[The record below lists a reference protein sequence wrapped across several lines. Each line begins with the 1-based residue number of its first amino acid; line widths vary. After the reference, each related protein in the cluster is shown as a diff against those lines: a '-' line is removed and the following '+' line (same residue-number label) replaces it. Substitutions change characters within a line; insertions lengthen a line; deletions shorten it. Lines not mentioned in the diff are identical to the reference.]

1 MIDGGNMRSNIKDM
15 TRGNPVT
22 LLLAFTLPMLVGNL
36 FQQFY
41 SMIDSMIVGNYIG
54 ADALAAVG
62 ATSSVSFLFFSLCN
76 GLAIGIGIVISQYLG
91 ARDEEYVKRSIANSI
106 YVMSA
111 SALLMSLVGFF
122 LARPVLKLLNT
133 PDNILN
139 DSTLFLRT
147 LCVGLIAVSFYN
159 CISAILRSL
168 GDSTTPLFFLALS
181 IVVNIGL
188 DFLFVL
194 VFGWGV
200 FGTAVAT
207 IIAQGVAAVGSL
219 IFALLKNPYF
229 KIPKEYLSPN
239 KEIVARCIR
248 MGFPVALQSS
258 LISISCIVLQSVVN
272 SFGSVVVAA
281 FTVTSRI
288 EQLVQ
293 QPYNSLGT
301 AVSTYT
307 GQNIGAGQINMVRKG
322 YRKSIL
328 LVGIFTLCMLPLAQF
343 CGYYIMRLFVNDAE
357 VIELGTQALKI
368 TSWFYFPL
376 GMIYIT
382 RALLNGAGDT
392 VYSFINGMIEMAGRI
407 GLAGP
412 LTRIGSIGVWGVWL
426 ATALTWLITGIAS
439 FIRYLQGKWKD
450 KSVVRKNQDSKDADQ
465 AYSA

>member
-1 MIDGGNMRSNIKDM
+1 MKSNIKDM
-15 TRGNPVT
+15 TKGNPVK

-36 FQQFY
+36 LQQLY
-41 SMIDSMIVGNYIG
+41 SMVDSMIVGNYIG
-54 ADALAAVG
+54 SDALAAVG
-62 ATSSVSFLFFSLCN
+62 ATSSVSFLFLSLCS
-76 GLAIGIGIVISQYLG
+76 GLSIGIGIVISQYLG
-91 ARDEEYVKRSIANSI
+91 AKDEEYVKRSIANSI

-111 SALLMSLVGFF
+111 SAVVMSLAGFF

-133 PDNILN
+133 PENILD
-139 DSTLFLRT
+139 DSALFLKT
-147 LCVGLIAVSFYN
+147 LCVGLIAVSAYN

-181 IVVNIGL
+181 IVVNIVL

-194 VFGWGV
+194 GFGWGV

-207 IIAQGVAAVGSL
+207 LIAQAIAALGSL
-219 IFALLKNPYF
+219 IFALIKNPYF
-229 KIPKEYLSPN
+229 KIPRQYLTPN
-239 KEIVARCIR
+239 SEIILRCIR
-248 MGFPVALQSS
+248 LGFPVAIQSS

-307 GQNIGAGQINMVRKG
+307 GQNIGADQINRVRKG

-357 VIELGTQALKI
+357 VIELGTHALKI
-368 TSWFYFPL
+368 TSWCYFPL
-376 GMIYIT
+376 GMIYVT

-392 VYSFINGMIEMAGRI
+392 VYSFVNGMIEIAGRI
-407 GLAGP
+407 GLSGP
-412 LTRIGSIGVWGVWL
+412 LTRISSIGVWGVWL
-426 ATALTWLITGIAS
+426 ATSLTWLITGIAS
-439 FIRYLQGKWKD
+439 VIRYLQGKWQN
-450 KSVVRKNQDSKDADQ
+450 KSIVRREQEPEKTD
-465 AYSA
+465 